1 MIETKRLI
9 LLPLTYCQLQ
19 KYIQNDQS
27 LEEELNLEK
36 SFRTISTEL
45 KEALENDILPGVINS
60 GSNYLFST
68 LWTIIFKPVKK
79 MAGDLCFSGVPDDN
93 GEIEL
98 GYGIHEGFR
107 NNGFMTEAI
116 DGIIQ
121 WAKNQPSVKAIIA
134 STEKENVASFTVLV
148 KNNFVKTGETD
159 TLYFWKYKIK

>member
-1 MIETKRLI
+1 
-9 LLPLTYCQLQ
+9 
-19 KYIQNDQS
+19 
-27 LEEELNLEK
+27 
-36 SFRTISTEL
+36 
-45 KEALENDILPGVINS
+45 
-60 GSNYLFST
+60 
-68 LWTIIFKPVKK
+68 

-98 GYGIHEGFR
+98 GYGIHEDFR
-107 NNGFMTEAI
+107 NNGFMTEAV